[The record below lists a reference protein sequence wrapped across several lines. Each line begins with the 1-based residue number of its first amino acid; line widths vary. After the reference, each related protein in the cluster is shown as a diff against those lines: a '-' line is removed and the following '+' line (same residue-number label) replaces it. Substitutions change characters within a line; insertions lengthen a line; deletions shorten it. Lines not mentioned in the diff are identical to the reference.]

1 MARQDALLLSACRN
15 QVFVVFD
22 DTSLR
27 LRHQTINLRE
37 PPVSACVVGVDRELK
52 KPCLCECRFAM
63 LLAFILIQGCFPTRP
78 HTSRPLR
85 ALFFRTGCSRCN
97 AGAAM
102 SAVCVEYSR
111 RNGMCR
117 GAGFSCSRFTSPAV
131 QWSMPQ
137 ETYPGWAG
145 LSHHEDSWRTRSTL
159 LAHPDI
165 GAPTNWILIC
175 VVIAS
180 TLTS

>member
-1 MARQDALLLSACRN
+1 M
-15 QVFVVFD
+15 
-22 DTSLR
+22 
-27 LRHQTINLRE
+27 
-37 PPVSACVVGVDRELK
+37 SACVLGVDRELK
-52 KPCLCECRFAM
+52 KPCLCEFRFAM
-63 LLAFILIQGCFPTRP
+63 LLAFILIKSCFPIRP
-78 HTSRPLR
+78 HTSHRTRRNACRPRR
-85 ALFFRTGCSRCN
+85 AWFSRTGCSRCN

-111 RNGMCR
+111 RNEMCT
-117 GAGFSCSRFTSPAV
+117 GAGLSCSRVTSPAV

-145 LSHHEDSWRTRSTL
+145 LSHHEDSWRTRTL
-159 LAHPDI
+159 LAHPDF

-175 VVIAS
+175 GVIAS